1 MMHKLAAVPALLVLV
16 LAALVSGA
24 LGLAPEP
31 DPVPRRW
38 QFDVKFGDLK
48 VTSVAGKQYL
58 YLTYKVTNST
68 GNDLLF
74 APSFEMTGTDDVAV
88 RRSGRNVPAS
98 VTATILQRLN
108 NPLLEDQIAI
118 IGKLQRGPENAR
130 QGLVVWPVES
140 ARPGAITV
148 FAAGFS
154 GETAIVVP
162 RGKTEA
168 DKVTLRKTYMQQ
180 FGDLGDIGLMSDGA
194 FPLVE
199 GRWVMR

>member
-1 MMHKLAAVPALLVLV
+1 MMHKLTALPALLVLV
-16 LAALVSGA
+16 LSVVLTGV

-38 QFDVKFGDLK
+38 QFDAKFGDLK
-48 VTSVAGKQYL
+48 ITSVAGKQYL

-74 APSFEMTGTDDVAV
+74 APSFEITGADEVAV

-140 ARPGAITV
+140 TRPGAYTV

-154 GETAIVVP
+154 GETAVVIP
-162 RGKTEA
+162 PGKTEA
-168 DKVTLRKTYMQQ
+168 EKVTLRKTYMQQ
-180 FGDLGDIGLMSDGA
+180 YGDLGDIGLMSDGA